1 MGWLKEL
8 FITTRPINS
17 FMTSIGVVF
26 AYLVF
31 TNYSLNCLQCV
42 IIGFITGYLG
52 TASSMLINDYVDREV
67 DAVNKPWKPIPS
79 GRIDPRIVYYSS
91 ISMLIIIPL
100 INIFLGIA
108 PLVTAL
114 IYSVVGYI
122 YSYLRKYWWSHFIV
136 SISTTGP
143 IVYGY
148 VLAGMPN
155 NKLVFTILFST
166 TIFIITT
173 GREILKAVMDIVGDK
188 KYGYVT
194 IPIKYGV
201 ETARKTILLASI
213 LGSSIGISA
222 GILGGASILYII
234 LITIAATLYTV
245 WAYKSYKK
253 INDKTILEKA
263 RKNMLYAM
271 MIGLL
276 AFWLSAL

>member
-8 FITTRPINS
+8 FATTRPINS
-17 FMTSIGVVF
+17 FMTGIGVVF

-31 TNYSLNCLQCV
+31 TDYSIDCPLCI

-52 TASSMLINDYVDREV
+52 AASSMLINDYVDREV

-79 GRIDPRIVYYSS
+79 GRIDPGTIYYSS
-91 ISMLIIIPL
+91 ISMLIIIPF

-108 PLVTAL
+108 PLITAL
-114 IYSVVGYI
+114 TYSVVGYM

-143 IVYGY
+143 IIYGY
-148 VLAGMPN
+148 ILAGMPI

-173 GREILKAVMDIVGDK
+173 GREVLKATIDIVGDK

-201 ETARKTILLASI
+201 ETAGKTILSAGI
-213 LGSSIGISA
+213 LGSLMGILA
-222 GILGGASILYII
+222 GILGGAGILYMVLII
-234 LITIAATLYTV
+234 IAAALYTV
-245 WAYKSYKK
+245 WAYKSFKR

-276 AFWLSAL
+276 AFWLSSL